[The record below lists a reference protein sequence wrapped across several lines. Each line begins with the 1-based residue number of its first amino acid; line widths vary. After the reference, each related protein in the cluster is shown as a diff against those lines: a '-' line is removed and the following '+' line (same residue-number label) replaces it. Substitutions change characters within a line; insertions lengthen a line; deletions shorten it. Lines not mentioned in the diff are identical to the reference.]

1 MGGGEGREEEEE
13 GGGRAHVMHG
23 RDTRARGNH
32 PSWSENH
39 NGAIARARGRPASDR
54 RGVGSDGGRRG
65 HSDGGGGAGS
75 GKARVG
81 AGHIRVIESSAGG
94 RIGGERRARGR
105 GRRTARLLRS
115 AAHAGASSCWRD
127 TQVSKT
133 RGGGGGNPGSTL

>member
-1 MGGGEGREEEEE
+1 
-13 GGGRAHVMHG
+13 MHG

-39 NGAIARARGRPASDR
+39 NGAIARAKGRPASGT

-81 AGHIRVIESSAGG
+81 GGHIRVIESSAGG
-94 RIGGERRARGR
+94 GIGGERRARGR
-105 GRRTARLLRS
+105 GRRTTRLLRS
-115 AAHAGASSCWRD
+115 AVHAGASSCWRD
-127 TQVSKT
+127 TTVSET
-133 RGGGGGNPGSTL
+133 RGANPGGTL